1 MKLYKSIFK
10 AFAALMAVVTVASC
24 AKDDYEPTPMPGN
37 AQVYFSNVGG
47 STYLLEENQSTVMIE
62 VLRIN
67 KEGEL
72 TVEVEAKDENNVF
85 TVAKSVTFA
94 DGDSIAYVPVTFK
107 FSDLTPDE
115 DYPLTLSILD
125 ETVPYGAS
133 VKNAIIKYAPWSD
146 WAPYGWSYPSKMSFE
161 EWETIYET
169 SDSYNALAKNG
180 EKGIPVY
187 HYEGYVSGDYS
198 QFVFIR
204 NSMLN
209 PSQCQIMLYDWG
221 YGINLIINWNKDTD
235 EYSVPHTYFTNHS
248 TYGSLYVSDTYTYW
262 SEYRGNTEVTKEQFP
277 SYFDEENGRLQLN
290 LAYYVSAG
298 YFAAGPG
305 EYIQFPGYEKA
316 DYSLTLEVAGL
327 FSSDDKLGKVLNM
340 VLGEDLGSV
349 KYATFEGILTD
360 EEIEANADAIFS
372 GDIESVLTKESG
384 YKVVEAPAGDY
395 TLVAVLYDAEGAKV
409 GVKDINFT
417 ITSPRSW
424 SEYKIGDYTYSVFFT
439 DENDEPSVDP
449 GLTLYQCNEDPTLFR
464 IEHWGYDV
472 NFAFTMDEQGN
483 ILVNDQATGYEHPSY
498 GMVMVDD
505 LVDAYETTDY
515 GVSYMEGNTF
525 NFAVVYYVSAGVF
538 GRGMET
544 FTVSEAQ
551 AKAIRKAIAQAKAEK
566 KVKARLTGVSR
577 PVSSTRS
584 RLANTVV
591 SKKLMK

>member
-24 AKDDYEPTPMPGN
+24 AKDDYEPTPIPEN

-47 STYLLEENQSTVMIE
+47 STYLLEENQNTVMVE

-67 KEGEL
+67 KEGEI
-72 TVEVEAKDENNVF
+72 TIGVEATDTNNVF

-94 DGDSIAYVPVTFK
+94 DGDSIARIPVTFK
-107 FSDLTPDE
+107 FSDLTPDT
-115 DYPLTLSILD
+115 DYPLTLSILS
-125 ETVPYGAS
+125 ETIPYGES
-133 VKNAIIKYAPWSD
+133 VKNVIIKYAPWSD
-146 WAPYGWSYPSKMSFE
+146 WAPYGWSYPSKMSFD
-161 EWETIYET
+161 EWETLYET
-169 SDSYNALAKNG
+169 TDSYTALAKGG
-180 EKGIPVY
+180 EDGLPVY
-187 HYEGYVSGDYS
+187 HYEGYVGGDYA

-221 YGINLIINWNKDTD
+221 YGINLVINWDKNTN
-235 EYSVPHTYFTNHS
+235 EYSVPHTYFTNN
-248 TYGSLYVSDTYTYW
+248 TNYGSVYVSDTYTYW
-262 SEYRGNTEVTKEQFP
+262 SEYRGDDKVTKEQFP
-277 SYFDEENGRLQLN
+277 SYFDAENGRLQLN
-290 LAYYVSAG
+290 LAYYVAEG

-316 DYSLTLEVAGL
+316 DYSLTLEAAGL
-327 FSSDDKLGKVLNM
+327 FSSDDKLGEVINFE
-340 VLGEDLGSV
+340 LGEDLGSV
-349 KYATFEGILTD
+349 KYATFEGVLSDD
-360 EEIEANADAIFS
+360 EIAENAAAIFS
-372 GDIESVLTKESG
+372 GDVESTLTKESG

-395 TLVAVLYDAEGAKV
+395 TLVAVLYDVDGAQV
-409 GVKDINFT
+409 GVESVNFT

-472 NFAFTMDEQGN
+472 NFAFTMDEKGN
-483 ILVNDQATGYEHPSY
+483 ILVNNQVTGYEHPSY

-505 LVDAYETTDY
+505 IVDAYESTDY
-515 GVSYMEGNTF
+515 GVSYLEGNTF

-544 FTVSEAQ
+544 FTVTESQ

-566 KVKARLTGVSR
+566 KVKTRLTVAGR
-577 PVSSTRS
+577 PISSAKS

-591 SKKLMK
+591 TKKLMK